1 MIHLLIPLLLTITGS
16 HAETGPQGPSQPAEG
31 PGGQAYV
38 CEDIRFSDFARKAE
52 GYWLFEPQQTPT
64 DCAPVIAFHHGY
76 GAINPMIYGAWIKH
90 LVRQGYIVVYP
101 RYQKNLLFPGS
112 KAFVGNATSA
122 IQAAL
127 ERLQTEEGR
136 VKPDT
141 SAFFLA
147 GHSYGGAIAAHLA
160 ARYRALGLPHPKGA
174 LLCAPGTGPLK
185 GGLLADYSGMDPA
198 TRLGV
203 IVSVND
209 YVVGEELG
217 RKVYQT
223 AVHTPHRFLIRQHP
237 DEHGSPALSAGHN
250 ECYALDPQ
258 LDGGINN
265 LSLRRAKSV
274 AQENAADYYAYWK
287 FLDAIIACE
296 VSGQHCETAKACGP
310 TASYMGQ
317 WSDGMPVQ
325 PLEVW
330 RP

>member
-1 MIHLLIPLLLTITGS
+1 MIQILIPLFLSAIS
-16 HAETGPQGPSQPAEG
+16 AYSPVGPQGPSQPAEG
-31 PGGQAYV
+31 PGGQDYS
-38 CEDIRFSDFARKAE
+38 CEEVRFSDFARKTD
-52 GYWLFEPQQTPT
+52 GYWLFEPQQPAP
-64 DCAPVIAFHHGY
+64 DCAPVVAFHHGY

-90 LVRQGYIVVYP
+90 LVRQGYIVIYP

-112 KAFVGNATSA
+112 KAFVGNATA
-122 IQAAL
+122 GIKAAL
-127 ERLQTEEGR
+127 NRLQTEEGR
-136 VKPDT
+136 VRPDT
-141 SAFFLA
+141 NAFFVA

-160 ARYRALGLPHPKGA
+160 ARHHRLGLPRPKGG

-185 GGLLADYSGMDPA
+185 GGLLADYSGIHPE

-217 RKVYQT
+217 QKVYQT
-223 AVHTPHRFLIRQHP
+223 AVHTPHRFLVRQHP
-237 DEHGSPALSAGHN
+237 DEHGATALSAGHN

-258 LDGGINN
+258 FDGGVNN
-265 LSLRRAKSV
+265 LSLRRAKSI
-274 AQENAADYYAYWK
+274 AKENAADYYAYWK

-296 VSGQHCETAKACGP
+296 VNGLHCETAKACGVA
-310 TASYMGQ
+310 ASYMGQ

-325 PLEVW
+325 PLELR